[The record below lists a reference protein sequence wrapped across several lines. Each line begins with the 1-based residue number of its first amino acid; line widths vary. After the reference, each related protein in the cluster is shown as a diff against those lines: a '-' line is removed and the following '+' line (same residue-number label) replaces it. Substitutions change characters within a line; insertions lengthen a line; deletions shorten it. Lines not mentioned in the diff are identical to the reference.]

1 MRHYKHKY
9 KDIIYAIIIF
19 IIFFLL
25 ALLVKNY
32 FKPFFIILVLL
43 FLCNPIYNFLCSK
56 KLFNNNVNSII
67 SIILVNLILFLLIF
81 LIGNFIYNHFILLK
95 GYYYNFKTEID

>member
-9 KDIIYAIIIF
+9 KDTIYAIIIF

-43 FLCNPIYNFLCSK
+43 FLCNPIYDFLCNK
-56 KLFNNNVNSII
+56 NIFNN
-67 SIILVNLILFLLIF
+67 
-81 LIGNFIYNHFILLK
+81 
-95 GYYYNFKTEID
+95 